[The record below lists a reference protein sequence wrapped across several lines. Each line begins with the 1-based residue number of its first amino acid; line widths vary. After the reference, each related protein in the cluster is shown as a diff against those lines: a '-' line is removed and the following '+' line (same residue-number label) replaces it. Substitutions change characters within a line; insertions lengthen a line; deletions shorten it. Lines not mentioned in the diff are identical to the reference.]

1 LIAASAA
8 SNFRG
13 EISAINAEPMK
24 RPGLAP
30 SRYQETYQ
38 ARVIA
43 ESAERL

>member
-1 LIAASAA
+1 MASRNRSLSAAGSSTLIAASAA

-30 SRYQETYQ
+30 SR
-38 ARVIA
+38 
-43 ESAERL
+43 